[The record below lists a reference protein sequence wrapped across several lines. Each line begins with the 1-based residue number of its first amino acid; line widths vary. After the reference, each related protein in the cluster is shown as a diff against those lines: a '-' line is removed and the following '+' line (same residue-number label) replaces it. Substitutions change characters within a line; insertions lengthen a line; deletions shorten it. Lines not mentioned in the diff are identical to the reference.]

1 MYIKQIYLWA
11 FQIHVTEVFIGKLRL
26 GFLLELKGVKK
37 PLKPDVSKNMTGVEG
52 EGLGI
57 RGQRK
62 VRNELEGNKG
72 RSLQYGLYSY
82 T

>member
-11 FQIHVTEVFIGKLRL
+11 FQIQVTEVFIGKLRL
-26 GFLLELKGVKK
+26 GFLLELKGVKN

-52 EGLGI
+52 EGWGI

-62 VRNELEGNKG
+62 VRGLE
-72 RSLQYGLYSY
+72 
-82 T
+82 